1 MHARSISTAVA
12 VLVLA
17 IAIFTP
23 ISARAQ
29 LGTSKWSLELA
40 TDVGSFDE
48 IAFAVRCHSGA
59 TSAFRLALNANL
71 SRVDGTGDLT
81 NTGFP
86 DQDASIFTDSH
97 QLALAIHWM
106 KFATIRNG
114 LSATFATG
122 PSVRSL
128 RVGSRQG
135 TGMGTTSFV
144 ESEFRLDETTFGWEF
159 LLGAEWFFT
168 PRLSLGGSTGFR
180 GEIGSGSQVQIIRS
194 GNGPTYDVNEFQVDT
209 DVSRITTQ
217 SARIQLVAYF

>member
-1 MHARSISTAVA
+1 MHARSVSTAVA
-12 VLVLA
+12 VLVLGTLM
-17 IAIFTP
+17 FP
-23 ISARAQ
+23 PRDARAQ

-48 IAFAVRCHSGA
+48 IGFAVRRHSGA

-71 SRVDGTGDLT
+71 NHADGTGDLT
-81 NTGFP
+81 NTGSP
-86 DQDASIFTDSH
+86 DLDASIFNDTH

-106 KFATIRNG
+106 KFAKIRNE

-128 RVGSRQG
+128 RIDSRQG
-135 TGMGTTSFV
+135 TGLGTASFN

-180 GEIGSGSQVQIIRS
+180 GDIGSGSQVQINRS

-209 DVSRITTQ
+209 DITRITTQ